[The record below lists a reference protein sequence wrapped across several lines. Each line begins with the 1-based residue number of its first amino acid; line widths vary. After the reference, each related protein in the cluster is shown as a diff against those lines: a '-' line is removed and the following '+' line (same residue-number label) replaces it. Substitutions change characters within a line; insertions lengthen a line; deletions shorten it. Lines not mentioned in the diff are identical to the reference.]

1 MKSKKEI
8 KEWLLK
14 NCLNEDGN
22 LDLSHLDF
30 SDFDGTINISYM
42 KVKNNL
48 FQCYYEVG
56 GNLYQLEHIVEGDLI
71 QGHHK
76 VGGNLEQDFQ
86 KVDGDLKQHFQK
98 VGGDFITQTLED
110 DEEYDIED
118 DRTYIVK
125 HTTKLT
131 KEEIEELLGYKI
143 KIVKEKQK

>member
-14 NCLNEDGN
+14 NCVDEDGN
-22 LDLSHLDF
+22 LDLSELDF
-30 SDFDGTINISYM
+30 SDFDGIVDISFII
-42 KVKNNL
+42 VKNDL
-48 FQCYYEVG
+48 HQSFQKVG
-56 GNLYQLEHIVEGDLI
+56 GNLYQHYNIVEGDLI
-71 QGHHK
+71 QNNQK

-86 KVDGDLKQHFQK
+86 KVDGDLEQDFQK